1 MKNKS
6 KIALA
11 ATASVVVGALAFAL
25 PSIAH
30 EGGKGSGPKA
40 GAERGHSQMDRGN
53 FAQLPATITGIPET
67 VTEVRDAVMGAHYE
81 IFRLDD
87 SVTSLPTTKPETG
100 GHMIGI
106 RPTKDADGHVV
117 VPEIVNGEISSVLG
131 LRSSRQEGVTRF
143 ALYPSD
149 GSAAI
154 LVTVT
159 TDAVGVSTA
168 VSSSPITVSYDETV
182 AAEAA
187 ANKPAAGKGKPM
199 HKGPG
204 FGKGHGPREGSDRG
218 LRS

>member
-30 EGGKGSGPKA
+30 EGGQGSGPKA
-40 GAERGHSQMDRGN
+40 GEERGHSKMDKAN
-53 FAQLPATITGIPET
+53 FAQLSVSITGIPET
-67 VTEVRDAVMGAHYE
+67 VTEVRDALMGAHFE
-81 IFRLDD
+81 IFRLDEQA
-87 SVTSLPTTKPETG
+87 TALPSTKPETG

-106 RPTKDADGHVV
+106 RPMKDAEGNKV
-117 VPEIVNGEISSVLG
+117 VPEIVNGEVSSYLG
-131 LRSSRQEGVTRF
+131 LRSNRQEGVTRF
-143 ALYPSD
+143 ALYPTD

-159 TDAVGVSTA
+159 TDALGVSTA
-168 VSSSPITVSYDETV
+168 VSSSPITVSYDEAV

-187 ANKPAAGKGKPM
+187 ANKPAAGKGM
-199 HKGPG
+199 RMNKGPG
-204 FGKGHGPREGSDRG
+204 FGKGHSPRDGSDRG
-218 LRS
+218 PRS